1 MKMTATLK
9 GKVAIVTGS
18 GQGIGRAIA
27 FLMAQEGASVV
38 VNDLGCA
45 PDGTGT
51 STTLADEVVN
61 EIKSNGWKAI
71 ANHDSV
77 ITMDGGQR
85 IVNTAVDSFG
95 RLDILV
101 NNAGAYRLSMLEDMT
116 EEDWDIVIATHL
128 KGQFTCI
135 KHAIPIM
142 KRQKSGRIINI
153 ASESALGH
161 PGQAQY
167 STAKAGVLGL
177 TRTLALELGQYGI
190 TCNAIRPRAAT
201 KTVNSYIRDMAK
213 YFKIARVPLPTFF
226 LGSPDKW
233 RPEDVAPFIVYLATN
248 EAANINGYDFAV
260 YDGTV
265 SLMSKPQA
273 VKSIYHPGGRW
284 TVDEL
289 INVVPTTLA
298 VDLVNPSPPLPE
310 A

>member
-1 MKMTATLK
+1 
-9 GKVAIVTGS
+9 
-18 GQGIGRAIA
+18 
-27 FLMAQEGASVV
+27 MAQEGASVV

-45 PDGTGT
+45 PDGTGK
-51 STTLADEVVN
+51 SATLADEVVN
-61 EIKSNGWKAI
+61 EIKSKGGKAV
-71 ANHDSV
+71 ANNDSV
-77 ITMDGGQR
+77 ITMEGGQR
-85 IVNTAVDSFG
+85 IVNTAVDNFG

-116 EEDWDIVIATHL
+116 EEEWDIVIATHL

-142 KRQKSGRIINI
+142 RRQRSGRIINI

-167 STAKAGVLGL
+167 SAAKAGVLGL

-190 TCNAIRPRAAT
+190 TSNAIRPRAVT
-201 KTVNSYIRDMAK
+201 KTVGATVRNMAK
-213 YFKIARVPLPTFF
+213 YFKIARVPYPAFF
-226 LGSPDKW
+226 LGSADKW
-233 RPEDVAPFIVYLATN
+233 RPEDVAPFIAYLATD
-248 EAANINGYDFAV
+248 EAANINGYDFVV
-260 YDGTV
+260 YNGTV

-273 VKSIYHPGGRW
+273 IKSIYHPGGRW

-298 VDLVNPSPPLPE
+298 ADLVNPAPPLPD